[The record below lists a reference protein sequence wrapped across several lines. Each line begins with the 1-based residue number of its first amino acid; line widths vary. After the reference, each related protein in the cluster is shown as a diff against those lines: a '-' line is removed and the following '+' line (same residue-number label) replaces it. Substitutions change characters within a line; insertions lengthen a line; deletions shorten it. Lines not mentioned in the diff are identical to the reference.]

1 MAGFPLPD
9 NAKDYIYPLELKE
22 ELDQL
27 TGGHRSDVRYR
38 DYQRHEDFLADVNT
52 LLEER
57 IKAFHYLKKKYAP
70 ELFIFVFTCP
80 DRVQHRMWEYMD
92 TTFEPADFTT
102 KKYRSLLENFWQH
115 LDEAVGEI
123 LNSVGEETTV
133 ILMSDH
139 GFGPQS
145 GKFYVNQWL
154 YETGYLKFKTAGES
168 QLLKQK
174 SLLTKALRQVR
185 RLICHIS
192 LSRMLGR
199 FIPSSLRQ
207 SLKERCR
214 LKRCEK
220 R

>member
-1 MAGFPLPD
+1 M
-9 NAKDYIYPLELKE
+9 
-22 ELDQL
+22 

-38 DYQRHEDFLADVNT
+38 DYQCCEDFLADVST

-80 DRVQHRMWEYMD
+80 DRVQHRMGEYMD

-139 GFGPQS
+139 GLGPSLASSMLTS
-145 GKFYVNQWL
+145 GFTRRDILN
-154 YETGYLKFKTAGES
+154 LK
-168 QLLKQK
+168 L
-174 SLLTKALRQVR
+174 
-185 RLICHIS
+185 
-192 LSRMLGR
+192 LGR
-199 FIPSSLRQ
+199 VS
-207 SLKERCR
+207 C
-214 LKRCEK
+214 
-220 R
+220 